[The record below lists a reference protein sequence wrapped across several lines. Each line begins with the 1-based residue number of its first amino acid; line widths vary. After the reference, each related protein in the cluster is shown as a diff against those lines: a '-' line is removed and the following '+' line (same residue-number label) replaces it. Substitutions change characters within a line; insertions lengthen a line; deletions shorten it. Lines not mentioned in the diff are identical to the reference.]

1 MYAASGC
8 VVLGHRLEVGWV
20 LTRGH
25 GFGLSPGVLRV
36 CIGVC
41 VCLCCVV
48 VFVLLQVLILFV
60 LTAMKHISPA
70 FSRNKSYYLSG
81 SCHIKYYYLFECNH
95 GVMSPVVIHVCF
107 FDNVV
112 SLCTTFC
119 LL

>member
-1 MYAASGC
+1 VGSDPWSWFRVVARCAA
-8 VVLGHRLEVGWV
+8 
-20 LTRGH
+20 
-25 GFGLSPGVLRV
+25 GLYW
-36 CIGVC
+36 CVC